1 MSASTESAA
10 QVVDGARRPPGPR
23 GNPLLGNVLEFKRD
37 TVGAIVR
44 GWREYGD
51 VVAFRGVGPF
61 FPIYLFA
68 HPDHVQ
74 HIFQDNFRNYR
85 RQDFLRKKFG
95 MVVGNGLVVA
105 EGESWVRQRK
115 LAQTAFQ
122 RERLN
127 ALAPT
132 MTDTTDETLERW
144 AELAQRGEPIEIQS
158 EMMHLILAILTRTL
172 FGVDMSRDA
181 ADVEQS
187 VATQAK
193 YLNDRLNS
201 PVDIPENAPLPVQK
215 RFLAARDLL
224 NSLVEGVVA
233 ERRRTAEDTGD
244 LLSILLQ
251 AKDEETGEPISDV
264 QARDEIKTLLIA
276 GHETTATTLGWTFY
290 LLSKHPEIEERLVAE
305 IDEVVGDRAPTA
317 EDVPN
322 LKYTTMVLYESLR
335 LYPPL
340 WIVSRMPIEDDVI
353 AGQPVKAGTSIII
366 CSYITHRHPDFW
378 PNPEG
383 FDPDRFT
390 PEAMKERHRY
400 AYIPFGGGP
409 RGCIG
414 FPFAMMEMPV
424 VLARVLQRFR
434 LSLVPGFDVVPES
447 AISLRQKNGARMVV
461 SPRRR

>member
-1 MSASTESAA
+1 
-10 QVVDGARRPPGPR
+10 
-23 GNPLLGNVLEFKRD
+23 
-37 TVGAIVR
+37 
-44 GWREYGD
+44 
-51 VVAFRGVGPF
+51 
-61 FPIYLFA
+61 
-68 HPDHVQ
+68 
-74 HIFQDNFRNYR
+74 
-85 RQDFLRKKFG
+85 
-95 MVVGNGLVVA
+95 
-105 EGESWVRQRK
+105 
-115 LAQTAFQ
+115 
-122 RERLN
+122 
-127 ALAPT
+127 
-132 MTDTTDETLERW
+132 
-144 AELAQRGEPIEIQS
+144 
-158 EMMHLILAILTRTL
+158 
-172 FGVDMSRDA
+172 
-181 ADVEQS
+181 
-187 VATQAK
+187 
-193 YLNDRLNS
+193 
-201 PVDIPENAPLPVQK
+201 VQK